1 MPAKYKLLILCLIAL
16 TCAAAR
22 AQEVPGTVIFRQVPK
37 EDVPSAAPPAQTPF
51 RKPPAEEKKPQPQ
64 PKTEA
69 KKPEEKAAEEEQP
82 DEPVRRPPASQRRA
96 VLPPPGEEKTEP
108 DEPKPMPEGRKPV
121 DLIEMSPVVFSLADI
136 AVYPWQEKEE
146 YFEDD
151 PAKVIRLKARV
162 QRGDEVIQPDQF
174 SRIPFPEGQG
184 LLTIFSQNQ
193 VAEIP
198 LTKIYFQQ
206 DIIFLDEEGVITQLV
221 YKTEPKSKKPVFSKA
236 EARSVLQM
244 NGGSIKKYGIKLGD
258 KIAIPP
264 R

>member
-16 TCAAAR
+16 AFPCAH

-37 EDVPSAAPPAQTPF
+37 DDAPVAAAPPPQTPF
-51 RKPPAEEKKPQPQ
+51 RKPPAEATKPEPETK
-64 PKTEA
+64 PDA
-69 KKPEEKAAEEEQP
+69 KKTDAKSAEEEQP
-82 DEPVRRPPASQRRA
+82 QEPVRRPPASQRRA
-96 VLPPPGEEKTEP
+96 VLPPPSEEPKP
-108 DEPKPMPEGRKPV
+108 DEPKPTPEGRKPV

-162 QRGDEVIQPDQF
+162 QRADDVTQPDQF
-174 SRIPFPEGQG
+174 SKIPFPAGQG
-184 LLTIFSQNQ
+184 LLTIFQQNQ
-193 VAEIP
+193 VVEIS
-198 LTKIYFQQ
+198 LARIYFQQ

-221 YKTEPKSKKPVFSKA
+221 YKTEPKGKKPIFSKS